1 MSIIENI
8 YIRILEKFFFIEN
21 YTYFALKCRLHYKHL
36 SQGQNWIN
44 IFLLQLNINCRLQM
58 NCDLRIFCLNAWN
71 LRCVLHWLMNYDS
84 LSITS
89 NFPWTVMWYFFA
101 KYIWCIK
108 HFLLSRKVM
117 SSCVSD
123 APNKCT
129 INFKSCY
136 DANSCMPLRSCY
148 SPFFIWHDNHGGVK
162 FLFFYI
168 E

>member
-1 MSIIENI
+1 MDWYSNLAAI
-8 YIRILEKFFFIEN
+8 YVYN
-21 YTYFALKCRLHYKHL
+21 WKHL
-36 SQGQNWIN
+36 HLSPSNVDYIIYFVSQGQNWKN

-108 HFLLSRKVM
+108 HFLVSRKVM